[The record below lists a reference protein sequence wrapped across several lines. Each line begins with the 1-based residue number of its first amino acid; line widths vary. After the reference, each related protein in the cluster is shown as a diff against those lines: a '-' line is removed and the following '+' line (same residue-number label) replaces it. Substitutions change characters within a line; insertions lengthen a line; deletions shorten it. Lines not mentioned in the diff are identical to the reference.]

1 MKESTE
7 LVLKDLH
14 LDSEFFCRNENP
26 SRVSPRFGLEEVQ
39 VGPELGRGEFG
50 IVFQVEAL
58 PLANCNKC
66 RCAKCEG
73 VSPAD
78 TTCDSV
84 LARLDTSRLP
94 PPPPPK
100 SIILQPPVASSPG
113 MPRRKNSCVTF
124 QGLDDANDGSTDDTE
139 HLEDNISD
147 LDELSVADEPEGLD
161 EACMVRGQMSAQVM
175 RNGDARYAIKRLRNG
190 IDGQKQ
196 IDAAIDLACEAQFLA
211 TITHPNIVRLR
222 GTVNTPGEPGFM
234 FIMDR
239 LYDTL
244 DVKIRGWK
252 SVARKSRGTLGFLRR
267 NHKALDSLMAER
279 LVAAFE
285 IASAMRHLHK
295 NKILYRDLKP
305 ENIGI
310 DVRGNYKIF
319 DFGLAKELKAKDLVK
334 APDGYEAT
342 GLTGTRRYMAPEVI
356 RCAPYG
362 FSADVYGFG
371 ILFWQ
376 MISLKTPFEKYDTNK
391 LYDHVVVA
399 GKRPEAVHGLPSML
413 HSMMEDAWSVETSKR
428 PTFKQICQYLQ
439 AEIADTNSVN
449 PSALMNRS
457 LISLYHHEKEN

>member
-1 MKESTE
+1 MIAATARSQRNERRTLSVVRDSGQYRHESLSFSNVGNRSARHEREHKEMKESTE

-26 SRVSPRFGLEEVQ
+26 SRVSPRFGPEEVQ

-310 DVRGNYKIF
+310 DVRGNYKVCDIN
-319 DFGLAKELKAKDLVK
+319 G
-334 APDGYEAT
+334 
-342 GLTGTRRYMAPEVI
+342 RR
-356 RCAPYG
+356 RQTC
-362 FSADVYGFG
+362 SLR
-371 ILFWQ
+371 ILFSHLF
-376 MISLKTPFEKYDTNK
+376 SLLLDF
-391 LYDHVVVA
+391 
-399 GKRPEAVHGLPSML
+399 
-413 HSMMEDAWSVETSKR
+413 
-428 PTFKQICQYLQ
+428 
-439 AEIADTNSVN
+439 
-449 PSALMNRS
+449 
-457 LISLYHHEKEN
+457 